1 MKKTSLDLNSIHFKL
16 LIYFMLFA
24 TALILMIGG
33 MEIFLFNNF
42 YGTMKAR
49 DTGNLANTIRRAY
62 IKEKASDDFN
72 IQDFAQRYA
81 SMNDI
86 YILIMK
92 PNGDR
97 LELVS
102 SNLGSSEYSII
113 TSEYNTKLW
122 RLYESISAENDED
135 DNGLNI
141 RVKSA
146 ETMLESTENSG
157 KVLAFAFFLERPSE
171 SEESNELPGVRS
183 GDVSNSYDGQTFS
196 AYSGSGLVMYILNPL
211 YPTSSTVRIL
221 SNILI
226 TIAFFAAV
234 LVAIM
239 ALYLSQRISK
249 PIKDITRSAEQLGQG
264 NFDVEFK
271 GGHYSEITELA
282 DTLTIAENEMK
293 KTEMYHKDLIANVSH
308 DIKTPLTMIKSYA
321 EMIRDLS
328 GDDPVKRG
336 KHLNIIIEETDRL
349 NVLVNDM
356 LSLSRLQSH
365 KLKLETSRFDLSEA
379 ARDVLSSYSILQ
391 EQEGYDIEVN
401 DGGPFIVDADESK
414 IRQVMN
420 NLLTNAVKYCGEDKK
435 IIVTLEKQGKEVLFE
450 VSDHGQGIAPDELTH
465 VWDRYYQSSTHH
477 VRETTGTGLGL
488 SIVRELLKLH
498 DAKYGVDSEVG
509 KGSTFWFSLPIAK

>member
-1 MKKTSLDLNSIHFKL
+1 MRRKLFDINSIHFKL

-24 TALILMIGG
+24 IVLIFMIGG

-49 DTGNLANTIRRAY
+49 DTGNLANRIRNAY
-62 IKEKASDDFN
+62 AKESEYPDFD
-72 IQDFAQRYA
+72 IDVFVQRHA
-81 SMNDI
+81 RMNDI

-92 PNGDR
+92 PNGDE
-97 LELVS
+97 LDLVS
-102 SNLGSSEYSII
+102 SNLGSSSYNTI
-113 TSEYNTKLW
+113 TSEYNTRLW
-122 RLYESISAENDED
+122 ELYESISADSSED
-135 DNGLNI
+135 PLNI
-141 RVKSA
+141 RIRSA
-146 ETMLESTENSG
+146 ETMLGSETSSG
-157 KVLAFAFFLERPSE
+157 KVLAYACYLQHPKSDDADI
-171 SEESNELPGVRS
+171 PDAVKGKKS
-183 GDVSNSYDGQTFS
+183 GKYDGQTFS
-196 AYSGSGLVMYILNPL
+196 TYTGRGLVMYILNPL

-221 SNILI
+221 YNILV
-226 TIAFFAAV
+226 TIIFFAIV
-234 LVAIM
+234 LVFGM

-282 DTLTIAENEMK
+282 DTLTIAEGEMK

-328 GDDPVKRG
+328 GNDPEKRK
-336 KHLNIIIEETDRL
+336 KHLDIIIEEADRL

-365 KLKLETSRFDLSEA
+365 KLKLETSRFNMSDA
-379 ARDVLSSYSILQ
+379 AKDVLSSYDILK
-391 EQEGYDIEVN
+391 EQEGYDIEFN
-401 DGGPFIVDADESK
+401 DEGPLYVEADESK

-420 NLLTNAVKYCGEDKK
+420 NLMTNAVKYCGEDKK
-435 IIVTLEKQGKEVLFE
+435 IIVSVKKSGKDAVFQ
-450 VSDHGQGIAPDELTH
+450 VSDHGQGIAPEEIPH

-477 VRETTGTGLGL
+477 VRETSGTGLGL
-488 SIVRELLKLH
+488 SIVKEILKLH
-498 DAKYGVDSEVG
+498 DARYGVDSEVG
-509 KGSTFWFSLPIAK
+509 KGSTFWFALPLTK

>member
-1 MKKTSLDLNSIHFKL
+1 MRKKNPDLNSIHFKL
-16 LIYFMLFA
+16 LIYFMAFA
-24 TALILMIGG
+24 TFLILMIGG

-49 DTGNLANTIRRAY
+49 DTGNLANTLKRAY
-62 IKEKASDDFN
+62 ARESSDISFDIHNFV
-72 IQDFAQRYA
+72 QRYA
-81 SMNDI
+81 RMNDI

-92 PNGDR
+92 PNGSQLD
-97 LELVS
+97 LIS
-102 SNLGSSEYSII
+102 SNLGSDSYNII

-122 RLYESISAENDED
+122 RLYESISKEGSDDQED
-135 DNGLNI
+135 LNI
-141 RVKSA
+141 PVRSA

-157 KVLAFAFFLERPSE
+157 KVLAYASFLVRPSE
-171 SEESNELPGVRS
+171 NGENIPKVKEDRDSEGY
-183 GDVSNSYDGQTFS
+183 GDQSFS

-211 YPTSSTVRIL
+211 YPTTSTVRIL
-221 SNILI
+221 YNILI
-226 TIAFFAAV
+226 TIAFFAAAV
-234 LVAIM
+234 VFAL
-239 ALYLSQRISK
+239 ALYLSQRISR
-249 PIKDITRSAEQLGQG
+249 PIKEITHSAEQLGQG

-328 GDDPVKRG
+328 GEDPVKRS
-336 KHLNIIIEETDRL
+336 KHLDIIIEETDRL

-365 KLKLETSRFDLSEA
+365 KLKLETSRFNLSDA
-379 ARDVLSSYSILQ
+379 AREVLASYAILQ
-391 EQEGYDIEVN
+391 EQEGYDIEVV
-401 DGGPFIVDADESK
+401 GGGQLMVEADESK

-435 IIVTLEKQGKEVLFE
+435 IIVTLKKTGKDALFE

-477 VRETTGTGLGL
+477 VRETSGTGLGL
-488 SIVRELLKLH
+488 SIVKEILKLH
-498 DAKYGVDSEVG
+498 DAKYGVESEVG
-509 KGSTFWFSLPIAK
+509 NGSTFWFTLPIVK